1 MHVPDLQIEITQ
13 LSTWQAEN
21 DALIKTFVFENFTK
35 AVAFIV
41 QIAFIAEKLNHHPEL
56 YNVYN
61 KVTVRLSTHDA
72 GNSVTTKDIELAKQ
86 IDTLV

>member
-1 MHVPDLQIEITQ
+1 MHVPDLQYELTQ

-21 DALIKTFVFENFTK
+21 DALIKTFVFETFTK
-35 AVAFIV
+35 AIAFIV

-72 GNSVTTKDIELAKQ
+72 GNTVTTKDIELAKQ

>member
-41 QIAFIAEKLNHHPEL
+41 QIAIIAEKLNHHPEL